1 MPTQEYA
8 ASIQGVS
15 IRVTRLDAAGNLQT
29 GPGDS
34 YTTSAFMR
42 LSFTPEYEEGDEITE
57 KGANGA
63 VCVTFK
69 SPDTLKRITM
79 ELAICEPDPEL
90 SALLSGGLLLR
101 KNIGTFASA
110 NNLSVGWASP
120 GVGDD
125 PAGFGVAIE
134 AWSWAVKDGKRAS
147 ARPYF
152 HWVFPFV
159 KLRQSGD
166 RVIENGVLANTF
178 QGYGLGNANFSSGID
193 GRWEFPTAS
202 ERPYAYARTTWAPV
216 GLNGFYTWN
225 YAGEGTTELGTPNYA
240 AVNSLDGL
248 NYSIK
253 DYAITTAGAI
263 TLNTGSAS
271 TNTTTAHTYSVGDLI
286 TVANTDLSYTVTNK
300 QIAVTTTTASS
311 RTYASGTS
319 FTTITTAANHGLVP
333 GDRFTITNSSST
345 AYNGSWV
352 ATTGTTGSTLIF
364 VTGKDLGAISDGT
377 VTNSIVTLTTSAS
390 HNIVPGDKILVSI
403 GDPNFDGTY
412 GAEQNTTGTTI
423 KYFKATATAVSST
436 AVNSSSAVV
445 TRSIFNGSYTALTGT
460 SGSAV
465 VYARVVPVT
474 NGTARSTT
482 TTLPAIINYTA
493 TAHGLVDGQT
503 VTTAGFI
510 TNTAYNVTAAA
521 VSVIDANTFRLVTG
535 NVTVTDGTSENLTA
549 GSVSSGSWTGGRA
562 QVTRGTAITTL
573 NVPTTSGASV
583 SSAVAGTA
591 STTGYN
597 VPGNIN
603 FNADSP
609 VDRVIK
615 SNEDPT
621 S

>member
-101 KNIGTFASA
+101 KNVGTFASA

-125 PAGFGVAIE
+125 PAGNGVAIE

-147 ARPYF
+147 TRPYF

-166 RVIENGVLANTF
+166 RVIENGMLANTF
-178 QGYGLGNANFSSGID
+178 QGYGLGNATFASGID
-193 GRWEFPTAS
+193 GRWEFPTAA
-202 ERPYAYARTTWAPV
+202 ERPYAYSRATWAPI

-225 YAGEGTTELGTPNYA
+225 YAGEGTTELGAPNYRD
-240 AVNSLDGL
+240 VNSLDGI
-248 NYSIK
+248 NYNLANS
-253 DYAITTAGAI
+253 AITTAGAV
-263 TLNTGSAS
+263 TLNTTAS
-271 TNTTTAHTYSVGDLI
+271 HTYNVGDAI
-286 TVANTDLSYTVTNK
+286 TVGNADVTYTVSNK
-300 QIAVTTTTASS
+300 ALALTTTTASS

-319 FTTITTAANHGLVP
+319 FTTITTAANHGLVT
-333 GDRFTITNSSST
+333 GDRFTISGSSNA
-345 AYNGSWV
+345 AYNGTWV
-352 ATTGTTGSTLIF
+352 ATTGTGTTSLVF

-390 HNIVPGDKILVSI
+390 HLIVPGDKITVSI
-403 GDPNFDGTY
+403 GDSAFDGTY
-412 GAEQNTTGTTI
+412 AAEQNTTGTTI
-423 KYFKATATAVSST
+423 KYFKASATAVT
-436 AVNSSSAVV
+436 PVAVNSPSAVV
-445 TRSIFNGSYTALTGT
+445 TRATFNGTYVALTGT
-460 SGSAV
+460 SGTAV
-465 VYARVVPVT
+465 AYARVVSVT

-482 TTLPAIINYTA
+482 TTLPAVINYTA

-503 VTTAGFI
+503 VTTAGFA

-535 NVTVTDGTSENLTA
+535 NVTVTDATSENLTA
-549 GSVSSGSWTGGRA
+549 ASVSAGSWTGGRA
-562 QVTRGTAITTL
+562 QLTRGTLLAATAT
-573 NVPTTSGASV
+573 PFGASV

-591 STTGYN
+591 GTTGFN
-597 VPGNIN
+597 VPGNLAY
-603 FNADSP
+603 NADLP